1 MKKIAQIILAVA
13 IVALVYVIYDQI
25 STPIK
30 FDDELKAKKAQV
42 IDRIKDIRTAQRAF
56 KSKYQRF
63 TGSFD
68 TLTNFILQD
77 TLELERKIVDED
89 DSVAMAQLKKMGK
102 KNVEKFKI
110 AVIDTIFSPKR
121 LSKQDVEQLRYI
133 PGTDDKAQYIM
144 EAGIITTESKVV
156 IPIVECRA
164 PYKMFLDTVAYR
176 QEIINLIDDEVNNFN
191 RYPGVKFGSM
201 EQVTGSNTPQATNK
215 VSIQLT
221 LDGHSF
227 SAHGLDGE
235 FPGEEPVEAE
245 LLTARTMLVPEE
257 VLGTGDAGTLLA
269 ANGMAP
275 AAEERA
281 VCSLPVQGIVAVMAA
296 HREALRQ
303 VEEKLGDRIR
313 YTTPLLR
320 EVQAG
325 TPTVWAYRT
334 AGLLYIKVYDGSL
347 RFAGVI
353 PAPDTADVCYFTER
367 LEKEFAL
374 KSCELRISG
383 DDAKACGK
391 LLKGYF
397 KRIVCE

>member
-68 TLTNFILQD
+68 TLANFILQD

-133 PGTDDKAQYIM
+133 PGTDDKAQYI
-144 EAGIITTESKVV
+144 ITTESKVV

-201 EQVTGSNTPQATNK
+201 EAGNN
-215 VSIQLT
+215 
-221 LDGHSF
+221 
-227 SAHGLDGE
+227 
-235 FPGEEPVEAE
+235 EAGNWE
-245 LLTARTMLVPEE
+245 
-257 VLGTGDAGTLLA
+257 
-269 ANGMAP
+269 
-275 AAEERA
+275 
-281 VCSLPVQGIVAVMAA
+281 
-296 HREALRQ
+296 
-303 VEEKLGDRIR
+303 
-313 YTTPLLR
+313 
-320 EVQAG
+320 
-325 TPTVWAYRT
+325 
-334 AGLLYIKVYDGSL
+334 
-347 RFAGVI
+347 
-353 PAPDTADVCYFTER
+353 
-367 LEKEFAL
+367 
-374 KSCELRISG
+374 
-383 DDAKACGK
+383 
-391 LLKGYF
+391 
-397 KRIVCE
+397 